1 LPECLITYQIEALGD
16 AVRLTMSESHQWDVP
31 DDILAGG
38 RMGWP
43 LILSSFKS
51 LLETGKPIV
60 VKMEPPKEMLEAVKR
75 ETDSAPKRSD
85 PA

>member
-1 LPECLITYQIEALGD
+1 
-16 AVRLTMSESHQWDVP
+16 VP

-43 LILSSFKS
+43 LILASLKT

-60 VKMEPPKEMLEAVKR
+60 VKLDPPKEMLEAVKR
-75 ETDSAPKRSD
+75 VT
-85 PA
+85 